1 MSQQELLK
9 KIVGA
14 LDRVGI
20 EYTLTGSFASSLQG
34 EPRSTH
40 DIDFVV
46 ALQLKAVKEL
56 VRVFPPADYHLDDES
71 IIDAIKNN
79 GMFNLIAVNTGD
91 KVDFW
96 MLTDEAFDRSR
107 FARKYVE
114 EIMGMHIRVSSPEDT
129 ILAKLKWAKLSGGS
143 EKQFTD
149 ALRVYEVQ
157 FGKLNMDYLQKW
169 AKELG
174 VESMLQRI
182 QKEAEVI

>member
-9 KIVGA
+9 KVVGVFGK
-14 LDRVGI
+14 VGI
-20 EYTLTGSFASSLQG
+20 EYMLTGSFVSSLQG

-46 ALQLKAVKEL
+46 SIQLKAVKAL
-56 VRVFPPADYHLDDES
+56 VRTFPPSDYHLDEES
-71 IIDAIKNN
+71 IIDAISNH
-79 GMFNLIAVNTGD
+79 GMFNLIDVNTGD

-96 MLTDEAFDRSR
+96 ILTNEPFDRSR
-107 FARKYVE
+107 FVRRYIE
-114 EIMGMHIRVSSPEDT
+114 EVMEMQITVSSPEDT

-157 FGKLNMDYLQKW
+157 FKKLNMDYLEHW

-174 VESMLQRI
+174 VEPMLQRI
-182 QKEAEVI
+182 WKEAEVI